1 MKSHGEYERAC
12 QHPWLRIQRLHPL
25 DPRDTL
31 AGPGP
36 RSDEGDAGNTLK
48 ERGNLAGMRR
58 AGKGYSRAGSGLS
71 IVTVGRVVT
80 VPIVKVV
87 ITQQ

>member
-1 MKSHGEYERAC
+1 
-12 QHPWLRIQRLHPL
+12 
-25 DPRDTL
+25 
-31 AGPGP
+31 
-36 RSDEGDAGNTLK
+36 
-48 ERGNLAGMRR
+48 MRR